1 LIKIGAPIACP
12 TCGSHTRTADTAEG
26 WVCLDAACAW
36 SWPET
41 RRRVGRRQ
49 AIPDRTRS
57 PGKRWVEAELLDQL
71 GDELLDELGDATGL
85 RTG

>member
-1 LIKIGAPIACP
+1 MRLAHPNGRHRGGLGVAWTQRA
-12 TCGSHTRTADTAEG
+12 R
-26 WVCLDAACAW
+26 W

-57 PGKRWVEAELLDQL
+57 PGKRWVEAELLDEL
-71 GDELLDELGDATGL
+71 CAELLDELCDATGL